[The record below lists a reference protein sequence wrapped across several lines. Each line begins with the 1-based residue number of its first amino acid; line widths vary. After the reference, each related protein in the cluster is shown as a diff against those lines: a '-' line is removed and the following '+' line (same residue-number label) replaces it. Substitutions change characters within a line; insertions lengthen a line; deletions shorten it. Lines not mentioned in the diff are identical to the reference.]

1 MTDKLSDTTPLI
13 GISDDTESQADAGRS
28 EKDGKK
34 ESFGSVLL
42 NTATGQ
48 KEGDEQNP
56 NADDGTA
63 DSSQA

>member
-1 MTDKLSDTTPLI
+1 MTDKLSDTTPLV
-13 GISDDTESQADAGRS
+13 GISDDTESRGNADAADR
-28 EKDGKK
+28 K

-48 KEGDEQNP
+48 EGEGEHNP
-56 NADDGTA
+56 DADDGTT

>member
-1 MTDKLSDTTPLI
+1 MTDKLSDTTPLV
-13 GISDDTESQADAGRS
+13 GISNDSESRTDADGTEQ
-28 EKDGKK
+28 K

-48 KEGDEQNP
+48 EGEGEHNP
-56 NADDGTA
+56 DADDGTT

>member
-1 MTDKLSDTTPLI
+1 MTDQPNDTTPLV
-13 GISDDTESQADAGRS
+13 GISDDTESQAGIDHTER
-28 EKDGKK
+28 K

-48 KEGDEQNP
+48 EGEGEHNP
-56 NADDGTA
+56 DADDGTT